1 MSLESSEQK
10 GRNPVKNSE
19 IVRIDTRLAELNL
32 ELLSGGNV
40 ATIKQELDKLRRK
53 RADIQD
59 LEKMAS

>member
-1 MSLESSEQK
+1 MSLESSEQT